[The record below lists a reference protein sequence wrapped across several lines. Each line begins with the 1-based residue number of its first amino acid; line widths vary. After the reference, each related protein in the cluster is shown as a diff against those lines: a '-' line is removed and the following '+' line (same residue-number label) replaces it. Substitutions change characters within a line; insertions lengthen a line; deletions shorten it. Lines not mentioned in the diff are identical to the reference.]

1 MTTKQK
7 MSAGALRRSYQLW
20 RDREL
25 KAYRL
30 WRSRVRRLD
39 QDDPRRGE
47 AFRAYQHAQEMRK
60 RRARELSRLPI
71 THMDAEGRADLI
83 RSEGVRRYA
92 YNDSAG
98 HATFGVGHL
107 IHLGPVNDADR
118 QRWGTPQRPLSMA
131 VVDATLARDLAK
143 YERAVRD
150 VTRVSKVKITQP
162 MFNALVSLCFNIG
175 IGGFQTSSV
184 ARHLKAG
191 NKQAAADA
199 FLLWDNPPELRG
211 RRERERALFLR
222 RGT

>member
-1 MTTKQK
+1 MTTAR
-7 MSAGALRRSYQLW
+7 MSAGALRRSYELW
-20 RDREL
+20 RDREV
-25 KAYRL
+25 KAFRL
-30 WRSRVRRLD
+30 WRSRVKRLD

-60 RRARELSRLPI
+60 RRARDLSRLPV
-71 THMDAEGRADLI
+71 THMDAEGRRDLI
-83 RSEGVRRYA
+83 ASEGVRRWA

-107 IHLGPVNDADR
+107 IHLGPVNAADR
-118 QRWGTPQRPLSMA
+118 RRWGTPQRPLSMA

-150 VTRVSKVKITQP
+150 VTRASWVKVTQP

-175 IGGFQTSSV
+175 IGGFTSSSV

-191 NKQAAADA
+191 HKQAAANA
-199 FLLWDNPPELRG
+199 FLLWDNPPELRP
-211 RRERERALFLR
+211 RRERERRLFLS
-222 RGT
+222 